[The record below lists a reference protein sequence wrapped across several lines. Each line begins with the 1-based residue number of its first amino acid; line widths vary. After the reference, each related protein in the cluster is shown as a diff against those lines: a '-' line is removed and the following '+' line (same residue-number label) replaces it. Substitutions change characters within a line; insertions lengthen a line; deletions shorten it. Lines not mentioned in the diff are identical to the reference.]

1 MKQSSFDA
9 TISAL
14 DAETSALDVETSA
27 FVAVTAAIE
36 RRLFDTTILAP
47 DAETSS
53 LDAETSA
60 LGAETS
66 ALGAET
72 SAIARSYWRYRRGV
86 AGDIG
91 DCGVGITP
99 QMSNRVTNHGDM
111 STFSKPG
118 RRRCPKHRR
127 LHIESRR
134 LRIDAPISSHRMT
147 TVS

>member
-27 FVAVTAAIE
+27 FVAATAAIA
-36 RRLFDTTILAP
+36 RRSFDTTISAL

-60 LGAETS
+60 
-66 ALGAET
+66 
-72 SAIARSYWRYRRGV
+72 IARSYRRYRRGV
-86 AGDIG
+86 SGDIG
-91 DCGVGITP
+91 DCGVAITP

-111 STFSKPG
+111 STFSKPVT
-118 RRRCPKHRR
+118 
-127 LHIESRR
+127 
-134 LRIDAPISSHRMT
+134 AFT
-147 TVS
+147 TLYLLQPSITTFTTSEL